1 MKMNI
6 CALAAAGLVAGP
18 LLAGTPV
25 LHHREVRQQV
35 RIAQG
40 VRSGELTRS
49 EARRLK
55 RGQLYV
61 YRMEGVAHADGVVT
75 ARERVRLQHAAGVQ
89 SRRIYLRKH
98 DAQTRF

>member
-25 LHHREVRQQV
+25 LHHREARQQA

-40 VRSGELTRS
+40 VRSGELTRP
-49 EARRLK
+49 EARRLE
-55 RGQLYV
+55 RGQVHLYRV
-61 YRMEGVAHADGVVT
+61 EGAARADGVVT
-75 ARERVRLQHAAGVQ
+75 AGERVRLQRAADVQ
-89 SRRIYLRKH
+89 SRRIDVQKH
-98 DAQTRF
+98 DAQTGN